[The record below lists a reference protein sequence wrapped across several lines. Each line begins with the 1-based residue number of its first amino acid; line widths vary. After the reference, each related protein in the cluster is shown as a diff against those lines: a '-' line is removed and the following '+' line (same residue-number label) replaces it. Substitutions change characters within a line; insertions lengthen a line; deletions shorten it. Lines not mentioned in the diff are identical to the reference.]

1 MDMDR
6 YGSVVHN
13 GIDIYLQIPN
23 RFKPCFPIKIWLSS
37 EVYSISHGKINLS
50 YVAIWRCPKMGAS
63 PNHSCHDHD
72 WVLKQPWNHGDL
84 GIHHLKNAPYFP
96 IQYIYIYIRSFVG
109 CPNSSTAKPQAA
121 ILSLKLLDS
130 VLFGWRA
137 NNAMGC
143 HGKGCN
149 KWECKMTSGNMN
161 MYKYMVIPMTYVYI
175 YIHS

>member
-1 MDMDR
+1 MR
-6 YGSVVHN
+6 YTPFRMEKSIYPMWPFGGVLKWVHP
-13 GIDIYLQIPN
+13 QIIHVMTMTEYWN
-23 RFKPCFPIKIWLSS
+23 NHETMVTWGFT
-37 EVYSISHGKINLS
+37 
-50 YVAIWRCPKMGAS
+50 IWRTL
-63 PNHSCHDHD
+63 H
-72 WVLKQPWNHGDL
+72 
-84 GIHHLKNAPYFP
+84 IFPYS
-96 IQYIYIYIRSFVG
+96 IYIYIRSFVG
-109 CPNSSTAKPQAA
+109 CLNSSTAKPQAA

-175 YIHS
+175 YTVRNEYTWNLSYQIKRGYHLMDAQEHLTKASI